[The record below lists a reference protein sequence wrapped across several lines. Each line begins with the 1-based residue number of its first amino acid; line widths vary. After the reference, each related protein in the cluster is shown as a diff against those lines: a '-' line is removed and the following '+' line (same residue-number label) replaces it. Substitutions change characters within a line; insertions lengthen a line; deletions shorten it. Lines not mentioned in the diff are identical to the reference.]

1 MLAFGTAEPGARSA
15 PCEAAGGAGGGCG
28 RGRPSHQGVRGAV
41 ADLGFSGGGMI
52 WGTRGRVREG
62 VSSKCIHEVDNIF
75 RMTTFVKY
83 TGTAAAH

>member
-41 ADLGFSGGGMI
+41 ADLGFSGGG
-52 WGTRGRVREG
+52 
-62 VSSKCIHEVDNIF
+62 
-75 RMTTFVKY
+75 
-83 TGTAAAH
+83 